1 MIGEKWVYSFIA
13 GVLFFALASPFL
25 FNITQSIAGLF
36 GFTFITPAGV
46 PTIQGITFHAIVFM
60 LITRVL
66 MG

>member
-13 GVLFFALASPFL
+13 GLLFIALSSPLMFKITQALAKPF
-25 FNITQSIAGLF
+25 GLSF
-36 GFTFITPAGV
+36 YVNGA
-46 PTIQGITFHAIVFM
+46 PTMQGITFHGIVFM